1 MKKAA
6 ILILL
11 LVLGFSNSFA
21 SNDFDLNLLRKE
33 YFKAVDDENLTEQ
46 LLTQLSLIEAKT
58 AILLGFE
65 GSLLALK
72 AKHSWN
78 PVVKM
83 NSLKKGKVQLDE
95 AIFLEDDNLELR
107 FLRFSLEY
115 NLPSVLG
122 MSSHLEE
129 DKNKIL
135 LLVSGT
141 VKSIDSSVLRTVAS
155 FLIDAN
161 LVSEAQTR
169 MLRLFI

>member
-21 SNDFDLNLLRKE
+21 LNDFDLNLLRKE